1 MKPLAAILGAGG
13 ITTAAEAEKINEHRT
28 ILFIRELFIRELF
41 IRELKYVL
49 VLSIKLP
56 FFENVVRI
64 EALET
69 SY

>member
-28 ILFIRELFIRELF
+28 ILFIRELFIREL
-41 IRELKYVL
+41 KYVL